1 VLTEVLGGN
10 GTRNYLVEQVD
21 PAELR
26 AGGGFIGTYT
36 VLQADQ
42 GSMKVTHSGDAV
54 DLINPRPHA
63 GDAGFIPLPTA
74 YRDVIPWVG
83 WTFIDSNVYPD
94 FPANARAAQNF
105 VEPRIGKVDG
115 VISIDYF
122 AVSRMLALTG
132 PLPVP
137 GFEAVDSN
145 NFIPTVMKGELLG
158 AADRKAI
165 ASALA
170 GPLMSRISAFPAD
183 QWPALL
189 QALNELAAA
198 RHVQA
203 YFSNDTVE
211 GELHRV
217 GWSGILNPASS
228 NEFMMEVEDNYFGNK
243 VNYFLGRH
251 FTVEL
256 SRRGDLLHHAVTVD
270 LINQEPYGLEGRSSY
285 RASFRFFVADQAM
298 SLSDNLRAVKYPNPS
313 PPPGLRLTDGWLP
326 DIPCCGGRGR
336 AVFEF
341 DTPWPTRGRGNVQI
355 YWQKQ
360 PGSTADGADIGWD
373 DGNGHRFTATTQLD
387 QDLLVKLTA
396 AGITVQPGHPGQAR
410 LPTLSLE

>member
-1 VLTEVLGGN
+1 
-10 GTRNYLVEQVD
+10 
-21 PAELR
+21 
-26 AGGGFIGTYT
+26 
-36 VLQADQ
+36 
-42 GSMKVTHSGDAV
+42 
-54 DLINPRPHA
+54 
-63 GDAGFIPLPTA
+63 
-74 YRDVIPWVG
+74 
-83 WTFIDSNVYPD
+83 
-94 FPANARAAQNF
+94 
-105 VEPRIGKVDG
+105 
-115 VISIDYF
+115 
-122 AVSRMLALTG
+122 
-132 PLPVP
+132 
-137 GFEAVDSN
+137 
-145 NFIPTVMKGELLG
+145 
-158 AADRKAI
+158 
-165 ASALA
+165 
-170 GPLMSRISAFPAD
+170 MSRISAFPAD